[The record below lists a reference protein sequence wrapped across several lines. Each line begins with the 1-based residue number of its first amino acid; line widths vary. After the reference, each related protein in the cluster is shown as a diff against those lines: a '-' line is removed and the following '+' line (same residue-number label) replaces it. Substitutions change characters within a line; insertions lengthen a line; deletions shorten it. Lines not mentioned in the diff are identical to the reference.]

1 MIRGGFLSR
10 EDRIDLIALARD
22 GSAEHRLARRA
33 NALVLLDSGWSC
45 EKVSGALLLDDDTIR
60 KWHGLFIEDGIE
72 GLTRFEVGGSACQL
86 SDEQQARVVAFVKAN
101 LPRSIRQIGAFIGSE
116 FGVAYE
122 SRSGLIALLHRL
134 GLEYHKPEVIPR
146 KLDEAKQRAFIEL
159 YENLL
164 NSLPDNEA
172 LLFMDA
178 VHPTH
183 AARPAGCWA
192 PKGEKLAI
200 EQTSGRQRI
209 NIHGAIDLETGQ
221 TRMIEAET
229 IDAAS
234 TIRLLASIEALYPM
248 LALIHVFLDNARYHH
263 AKLVQEWLAEPG
275 RRIALHFIPPY
286 CPHLNPIERLWGLM
300 HRHVTHNKC
309 YATCRQFADTTFD
322 FLRDK
327 VPKNWAEFRD
337 SVTDNFRVI
346 KPGDFRVMA

>member
-122 SRSGLIALLHRL
+122 SRSGLIALLHCL

-346 KPGDFRVMA
+346 KPGDFRVIA